1 MSKLVWQ
8 QAGNA
13 CPHQVGREILRQ
25 AALREGIWEERK
37 REQWPRKDGWRQ
49 WEEEGGR
56 RWKLRVGSSSAPTAF
71 HARRALPTSHLLACL
86 PTLGDHLLLGVE
98 NLSSQVDL
106 VEVGRQLDMKE
117 GSFLGSS

>member
-1 MSKLVWQ
+1 M
-8 QAGNA
+8 GNR
-13 CPHQVGREILRQ
+13 GGEILFLYWWQHFVKAGVATSWQCLPPPGGQRNL
-25 AALREGIWEERK
+25 AAGCFEGGKVWEERK

-86 PTLGDHLLLGVE
+86 PTLGDLLL
-98 NLSSQVDL
+98 
-106 VEVGRQLDMKE
+106 
-117 GSFLGSS
+117 FLLYLG